1 MSEIED
7 ILAEHAILDKESELA
22 ELRPYE
28 LNPRERPDPPPNLLE
43 KNRKP
48 FVQVGDT
55 IVFTGMAKSGKSTS
69 VEIVS
74 ASILGCTDFFTPTKQ
89 GAKLLY
95 FDTEQSE
102 DDCLRV
108 SDYIHRL
115 MGWDVNERN
124 PRFRFFHYRCAEK
137 MGEDGEPEPLK
148 PYEILAQIETE
159 IMLLRPD
166 AVVLDGCTDLMDDI
180 NDIGESVRLVRKLL
194 ALCSKYQFALI
205 TIVHQNQGSSIE
217 EPRGHIGKELVRKCN
232 AVFQVKKHKQ
242 GDDYYF
248 TVTNKES
255 RHRPIEDWSFRRGED
270 GLPIPYDAPS
280 PTEEKEQKKREVL
293 RFTMEQ
299 VITAS
304 DRLTYSELR
313 AKVIKVIGTSERT
326 AERRI
331 KEATEAGVISL
342 SGGIYTLP
350 EPTPEHPPQ

>member
-43 KNRKP
+43 KNRQQ
-48 FVQVGDT
+48 FIQVGDT
-55 IVFTGMAKSGKSTS
+55 IVFTGMAKQGKTS
-69 VEIVS
+69 AVVITS

-89 GAKLLY
+89 GAKVLY

-137 MGEDGEPEPLK
+137 MGENGEPEPLK

-280 PTEEKEQKKREVL
+280 PTEEKERKQREEL
-293 RFTMEQ
+293 RFKMEQ
-299 VITAS
+299 VLAPT

-313 AKVIKVIGTSERT
+313 AKVIKVLGTSERT

-331 KEATEAGVISL
+331 KEATEAGIISL

>member
-1 MSEIED
+1 
-7 ILAEHAILDKESELA
+7 
-22 ELRPYE
+22 
-28 LNPRERPDPPPNLLE
+28 
-43 KNRKP
+43 
-48 FVQVGDT
+48 
-55 IVFTGMAKSGKSTS
+55 
-69 VEIVS
+69 
-74 ASILGCTDFFTPTKQ
+74 
-89 GAKLLY
+89 
-95 FDTEQSE
+95 
-102 DDCLRV
+102 
-108 SDYIHRL
+108 
-115 MGWDVNERN
+115 
-124 PRFRFFHYRCAEK
+124 
-137 MGEDGEPEPLK
+137 
-148 PYEILAQIETE
+148 
-159 IMLLRPD
+159 MLLRPD

-280 PTEEKEQKKREVL
+280 PTEEKERKQREEL
-293 RFTMEQ
+293 RFKMEQ
-299 VITAS
+299 VLAPT

-313 AKVIKVIGTSERT
+313 AKVIKVLGTSERT

-331 KEATEAGVISL
+331 KEATEAGIISL